1 MKQKITIMKQRQDLS
16 DEEINRYMDFDSL
29 RKKQME
35 FESRK
40 RNRYAILKWSIPTLL
55 LISSAIWFF
64 SSGVNSG
71 KLSSIEQ
78 PVEAEPNPIT
88 QPVQSL
94 TLIKDSVKSE
104 NENKESSNDNSSG
117 EKKQLVNPLRVKVP
131 IEEKTVKPVESTQV
145 ESMYV
150 QAEPINGYASLYAY
164 LNTNLQYP
172 VESLKD
178 SIQGIQTVSF
188 IINIEGK
195 PEKIQFGESLGSP
208 FENEARRL
216 IENMPAWKPATLNG
230 KPVSS
235 KLALPITFQIKKVKV
250 KE

>member
-1 MKQKITIMKQRQDLS
+1 MKQKITIMKQRLDLS
-16 DEEINRYMDFDSL
+16 DEEINGYMDFDSL

-35 FESRK
+35 FETRK
-40 RNRYAILKWSIPTLL
+40 RNRYAILKWSVPTLL
-55 LISSAIWFF
+55 LVSSVIWFF
-64 SSGVNSG
+64 SMGDSSG
-71 KLSSIEQ
+71 KLSSTEQ
-78 PVEAEPNPIT
+78 RVEAEENSMV
-88 QPVQSL
+88 QPEQPL
-94 TLIKDSVKSE
+94 MIGKDSMKLHNAESNAGNNSVAKKPLVK
-104 NENKESSNDNSSG
+104 
-117 EKKQLVNPLRVKVP
+117 PLREATP
-131 IEEKTVKPVESTQV
+131 MEEEIVKPAENTQV
-145 ESMYV
+145 ESIYV

-172 VESLKD
+172 AESLKD

-235 KLALPITFQIKKVKV
+235 KLALPITFEIKKIKV

>member
-1 MKQKITIMKQRQDLS
+1 MKQKITIMKQRIDLS
-16 DEEINRYMDFDSL
+16 DEEINGYMDFDSL
-29 RKKQME
+29 RKKQTE
-35 FESRK
+35 FETRK
-40 RNRYAILKWSIPTLL
+40 RNRYAILKWSVPTLL

-64 SSGVNSG
+64 SNRDNSG
-71 KLSSIEQ
+71 KLSSTEQ
-78 PVEAEPNPIT
+78 RVEAEPNPIT
-88 QPVQSL
+88 QPVQPL
-94 TLIKDSVKSE
+94 TLVKDSVKLE
-104 NENKESSNDNSSG
+104 NENNAGNNSVA
-117 EKKQLVNPLRVKVP
+117 KKQLVTPPQVEVP
-131 IEEKTVKPVESTQV
+131 IQEKIVKPVESTQV
-145 ESMYV
+145 ESIYV

-172 VESLKD
+172 AESVKD

-188 IINIEGK
+188 SINVEGK

-208 FENEARRL
+208 FENEAKRL

-235 KLALPITFQIKKVKV
+235 KLALPITFQIKKIKV